1 MILIFSSFIFFFYL
15 SVVATGECGKQPSI
29 IVWTIDGSANKTHTM
44 RSSWTK
50 MVDHAEEV
58 QDELNE
64 KQRGFQTDLL
74 NDIRLFGEEV
84 VNFRTEYE
92 TNGPMVDGITPD
104 EGKCEQPITNSGE
117 RKREK
122 ERDFE
127 TLTGGCHS
135 SIVCNLY
142 FCIFVFLVAM
152 SRLQKSQKL
161 YELVE
166 RKNERYTGGEE
177 LFALKKTEYPT
188 LVKTKKE
195 LDLLQKLYGLYAD
208 VTDTV
213 ELWYQVLWSD
223 AESQIDMMTDKLDGL
238 EGRSIKMPR
247 KLREWPAYKTLNTT
261 VQDFKTV
268 LPLLVSLSQP
278 SVEARHWAAVMKVT
292 GKRFFFFVVVCELN
306 EWKNKYFF
314 KFFN

>member
-1 MILIFSSFIFFFYL
+1 
-15 SVVATGECGKQPSI
+15 
-29 IVWTIDGSANKTHTM
+29 
-44 RSSWTK
+44 
-50 MVDHAEEV
+50 
-58 QDELNE
+58 
-64 KQRGFQTDLL
+64 
-74 NDIRLFGEEV
+74 
-84 VNFRTEYE
+84 
-92 TNGPMVDGITPD
+92 
-104 EGKCEQPITNSGE
+104 
-117 RKREK
+117 
-122 ERDFE
+122 
-127 TLTGGCHS
+127 
-135 SIVCNLY
+135 
-142 FCIFVFLVAM
+142 M

-177 LFALKKTEYPT
+177 LFVLKKTEYPT

-292 GKRFFFFVVVCELN
+292 GKRFFFCCCLRT
-306 EWKNKYFF
+306 K
-314 KFFN
+314 